1 MKNFDVDR
9 SLVHKDLSSTPQN
22 SKQVNPQK
30 QRRKNQNKDL
40 VNQFYHSRNDH
51 TGPPNLH

>member
-1 MKNFDVDR
+1 MKNFDVDM

-30 QRRKNQNKDL
+30 QKRKNQNKDL
-40 VNQFYHSRNDH
+40 VNQFDHSRNDQ